1 MRCIKCKK
9 MVPSSATICPYCGG
23 EVSDR
28 VEVEQVVTVT
38 EPSEETNGKL
48 DLTSML
54 TNPKYKNLVL
64 VGGGILGFFIF
75 IIVIMALMGPS
86 KPRAISGAKLYSAII
101 TDLEEFLEDTY
112 FSDSYTGSG
121 TYDLYIKYNK
131 AENAFNGKYGYDL
144 KNKVFNIT
152 SSIKSLEEDKGTIVV
167 DVKKFDSE
175 FDFNKGELFYK
186 SDQLFDNTILFKFD
200 DPDGYLSNTRYDLG
214 SIVESYG
221 DALLEAIGEMKF
233 GSDTETVSFLGNN
246 ETFQRVYFELDNPGK
261 RLFYTTFYDALAD
274 DSTFTSEMAKMQG
287 KKSDEME
294 KIYRNYSTTADFKYS
309 GDGDSNTL
317 VSLYIK
323 SGQIKRLEIDNQ
335 DDKKLRKIYRID
347 VDDSRYHFYYIENDK
362 LIREASLLIL
372 TSEIND
378 VTNRKYEIT
387 LDSTSYNI
395 NIELEVKL
403 DNKVKVE
410 SKNNLTGTNYVDLTD
425 DQISDI
431 KTKLGNYIK
440 NTQLVDNL
448 KDIFIDKCKNAT
460 DCVCKEKET
469 LCSCLYKSEVVK
481 CPNPDAKEGNEDTVN
496 EDEVNK
502 TTTTTTTTEV
512 NEEDT
517 TTTTSLE
524 EGTTTTTTV
533 PFEIITN

>member
-86 KPRAISGAKLYSAII
+86 KPRAISGEKLYSAII

-152 SSIKSLEEDKGTIVV
+152 SSIKSLEEDKETIVV

-221 DALLEAIGEMKF
+221 DALLEAIGEMEF

-287 KKSDEME
+287 KKSDEIE

-448 KDIFIDKCKNAT
+448 KDIFIDKCKNAS

-502 TTTTTTTTEV
+502 TTTTTTTTATTSATEV

-517 TTTTSLE
+517 TTTTTE
-524 EGTTTTTTV
+524 I
-533 PFEIITN
+533 FEIVLN